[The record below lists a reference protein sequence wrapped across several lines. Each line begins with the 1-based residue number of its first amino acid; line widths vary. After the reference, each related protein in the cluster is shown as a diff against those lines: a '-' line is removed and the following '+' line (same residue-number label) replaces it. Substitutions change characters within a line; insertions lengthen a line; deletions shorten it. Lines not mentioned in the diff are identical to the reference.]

1 MKLQRML
8 SLLRQA
14 IDQYHLIQEGDR
26 IAVGLSGGKDSM
38 AMLYAM
44 NELKRFYPEHFELCA
59 ISVDLGLEG
68 FDTGILENYCDKLGI
83 PLHIVKTQI
92 GPILFEERK
101 EKNPCSLCAK
111 MRKGA
116 LNGKALELG
125 CNKIAYAHHQ
135 DDVIETLFLSMFYEG
150 GMYTL
155 EPCFTLDQTNLT
167 IIRPMIYVS
176 EAEVIGFK
184 NKYGLPVAKNPCPA
198 DGNTRREFIKNHIR
212 ELRQDV
218 PDVKKHIFHSI
229 EAMWK
234 KEGLTL

>member
-155 EPCFTLDQTNLT
+155 EPRFTLDQTNLT

-184 NKYGLPVAKNPCPA
+184 NKYGLSVAKNPCPA

-212 ELRQDV
+212 KLRQDV

>member
-83 PLHIVKTQI
+83 PLYIVNTQI

-155 EPCFTLDQTNLT
+155 EPRFTLDQTNLT

-212 ELRQDV
+212 KLRQDV